1 MAVSEFLRQM
11 GERLRAQRKRMGLT
25 QEQAAE
31 LLGISTTFYGE
42 VERGNR
48 RLSLEKIVLVQE
60 RMNLEPSYLIS
71 GKLITEE
78 SMAAIFKDCPKEKEA
93 IVEQLLRYI
102 TLLYK

>member
-1 MAVSEFLRQM
+1 MAASLFLREM
-11 GERLRAQRKRMGLT
+11 GERLRVQRKKMGLT
-25 QEQAAE
+25 QEKAAE

-60 RMNLEPSYLIS
+60 KMDLEPSYLIT
-71 GKLITEE
+71 GKCITET
-78 SMAAIFKDCPKEKEA
+78 SMAELFKDCPKEKEV